1 MNENYFYKQFNW
13 QSYSNCVP
21 RLKSQLFIANNSIKS
36 QKFWNHY
43 SNLGWIEKRPNPF
56 PNQEIL
62 NYFIEYKKTGI
73 VAPVVLKE
81 IRSNLIDSKTC
92 NILINTH
99 SNLNVTAGDTV
110 MIINYMNTLMSKKNH
125 VTLLVKVTPNQ
136 SFLKNLLY
144 NNYTVVQNDN
154 FISYMDKEFNNFDI
168 LFIRNH
174 NILNGLNYKSYLS
187 KSILYGLDVHLNDII
202 KMQNK
207 FYSIITQSEK
217 LKKKYVEN
225 GIKEEKIHVIEPFSI
240 KYDFKLPERKGDE
253 IRLIYCGT
261 LRDEENIL
269 EIIEEFQKIHKE
281 RPEVVLKIVYG
292 KIHGNQ
298 EFTQKVNHY
307 IKEGVKGI
315 TFKHNLSHK
324 DACYEIATSDIG
336 ICWRKD
342 GWGDDGQVSTKVKEY
357 EMYGLALLSNNIKIN
372 SEEIYILYIMKT
384 ISDKNTTMFL
394 NNEYVIETKKIQFK
408 VQTIIEKEFNKWK
421 QNVYTLIQNFK
432 IPDKKLILYCKSA
445 TKSTSIGGYVE
456 RGHQLL
462 KSINCYSNKYYC
474 ICVDSFLG
482 ARKKQDIQCVTMID
496 NVIYISMSNILYK
509 FLKNKWS
516 YYAME
521 SYNYIIGLLNIRY
534 LHSPSFYKHSI
545 ISIICSK
552 KNNIPHFYEVRGRFD
567 ITLFESWCDLKKT
580 RYSKWEKIVENTS
593 QGIFYIT
600 NECKD
605 FVEKYDNINVES
617 KILPNSNDITEK
629 ECNINN
635 ILTSKILF
643 NNSIKF
649 VIGYFGSTYDY
660 ENFDLIIPTIDIL
673 IQTYKNIGFIFGGNA
688 TGGCVIQLNN
698 LQKKHPNNIIIKNY
712 LSKEELLLIYKQL
725 NLFVIPRKDILVSH
739 IITPL
744 KPFELLLKKVPLLM
758 SNVSCLKNISDNG
771 KRCRMFDIKQKDD
784 FLRVIEDI
792 YKNGYSNELLENGY
806 NFAINN
812 GWEKTVEIRE
822 QLYNKFIS

>member
-1 MNENYFYKQFNW
+1 
-13 QSYSNCVP
+13 
-21 RLKSQLFIANNSIKS
+21 
-36 QKFWNHY
+36 
-43 SNLGWIEKRPNPF
+43 
-56 PNQEIL
+56 
-62 NYFIEYKKTGI
+62 
-73 VAPVVLKE
+73 
-81 IRSNLIDSKTC
+81 
-92 NILINTH
+92 
-99 SNLNVTAGDTV
+99 
-110 MIINYMNTLMSKKNH
+110 
-125 VTLLVKVTPNQ
+125 
-136 SFLKNLLY
+136 
-144 NNYTVVQNDN
+144 
-154 FISYMDKEFNNFDI
+154 
-168 LFIRNH
+168 
-174 NILNGLNYKSYLS
+174 
-187 KSILYGLDVHLNDII
+187 
-202 KMQNK
+202 MQNK

-217 LKKKYVEN
+217 LKKKYVES

-240 KYDFKLPERKGDE
+240 KYDLKLPERKDDE

-269 EIIEEFQKIHKE
+269 EIIEEFQNIHKE
-281 RPEVVLKIVYG
+281 RPEVMLKIVYG
-292 KIHGNQ
+292 KIHGDQ
-298 EFTQKVNHY
+298 EFTEKVNHY
-307 IKEGVKGI
+307 IKKGVKGI
-315 TFKHNLSHK
+315 IFKHNLSHK

-673 IQTYKNIGFIFGGNA
+673 IQTYKDIGFIFGGNA